1 MLENAQPCF
10 RELSKTCLMQ
20 TIAQHDLL
28 WAGVLPV
35 GKIDLVN
42 LMLFVIFII
51 SAVLVGWESICC
63 EM

>member
-42 LMLFVIFII
+42 HYALCDLHY
-51 SAVLVGWESICC
+51 LCC
-63 EM
+63 AGGLGKHLL